1 MEASATWL
9 RLTLDAGRD
18 LPMEE
23 FDELVRDL
31 QDELLV
37 LDVLDVELASAGT
50 SPPRSKAGDAT
61 TGTLLVGLV
70 SSGALLGAIASLV
83 QSWLARTGQ
92 RGVKLELDGDA
103 LEVTGISSRQ
113 QQELIGIWIERHGNG
128 GKGQA

>member
-37 LDVLDVELASAGT
+37 LDVLDVELAQ
-50 SPPRSKAGDAT
+50 R
-61 TGTLLVGLV
+61 GLH
-70 SSGALLGAIASLV
+70 LLGA
-83 QSWLARTGQ
+83 
-92 RGVKLELDGDA
+92 
-103 LEVTGISSRQ
+103 RQ
-113 QQELIGIWIERHGNG
+113 ATRRQEHS
-128 GKGQA
+128 